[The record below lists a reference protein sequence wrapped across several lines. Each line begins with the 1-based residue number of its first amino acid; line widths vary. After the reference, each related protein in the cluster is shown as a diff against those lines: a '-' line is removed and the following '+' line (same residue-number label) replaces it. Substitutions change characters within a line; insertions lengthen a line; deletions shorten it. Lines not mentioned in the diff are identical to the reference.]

1 MNKGVCR
8 EIITTDCKYRHITFT
23 TIITRPKRPW
33 PTEHTKYRS
42 YRLKDIKHAWKQIYK
57 QIKAGKKCIR
67 TTFAEHLINPILCYI
82 ATDRCKYE
90 TIWLTHLALASI
102 PKDVRKLIIRRIVRN
117 WPLIRFDVV
126 IPTYEI
132 EWKTVEFGMNNTK
145 KRQNMVC
152 VRIK

>member
-1 MNKGVCR
+1 MNEGVFR
-8 EIITTDCKYRHITFT
+8 KIITTDCKDDYITCR
-23 TIITRPKRPW
+23 TIITRPLRPW
-33 PTEHTKYRS
+33 RFEHAQYRL
-42 YRLKDIKHAWKQIYK
+42 YRLKVIQHAWKQIYK

-90 TIWLTHLALASI
+90 TIWLTHLALVNI
-102 PKDVRKLIIRRIVRN
+102 PKDVRKLIIRRIVRD
-117 WPLIRFDVV
+117 WPLIRFDVA

-132 EWKTVEFGMNNTK
+132 EWKTVEFGRNNTK